1 MGGIDGSVEKGQVV
15 IYNFK
20 LFRFIFLI
28 IVYIYIYTVAM
39 FSNDTGSYFL

>member
-20 LFRFIFLI
+20 LFRFIFFV
-28 IVYIYIYTVAM
+28 IVYIYSVGI
-39 FSNDTGSYFL
+39 FRNDTGSYFS